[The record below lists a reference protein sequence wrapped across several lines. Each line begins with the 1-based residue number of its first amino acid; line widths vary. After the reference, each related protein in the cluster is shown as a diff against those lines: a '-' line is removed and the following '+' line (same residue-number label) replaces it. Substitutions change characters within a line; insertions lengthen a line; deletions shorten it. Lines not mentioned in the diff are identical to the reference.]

1 MSANCI
7 QLLTKYNSINHFQQP
22 VPFMTSDTEMD
33 VLCPL
38 KAYWVALDCM
48 LTGIRNTM
56 DLWQAVILFKLAWL
70 DFHELVLM
78 DDLWSIGNHD
88 FVVENECSRNYQ
100 CSREGRPT
108 NFWLERVLDVKFFN
122 KRDSREI
129 LTLVGDESVFS
140 AEGTTFCLGGTRGR
154 VVIVLYTFLSL
165 MNEALKR
172 HFPQTS
178 TCLVCE
184 VVIMKQY
191 RFELYLDE
199 LGGNHVDEVLSGADS
214 LSL

>member
-1 MSANCI
+1 
-7 QLLTKYNSINHFQQP
+7 
-22 VPFMTSDTEMD
+22 
-33 VLCPL
+33 
-38 KAYWVALDCM
+38 
-48 LTGIRNTM
+48 
-56 DLWQAVILFKLAWL
+56 
-70 DFHELVLM
+70 M

-88 FVVENECSRNYQ
+88 FVVEMNAHGIINV
-100 CSREGRPT
+100 P
-108 NFWLERVLDVKFFN
+108 VKEDPPISG
-122 KRDSREI
+122 DSREI